1 MLGAPQEFLAQW
13 LCQALEGV
21 AIAALHLATGEEK
34 FRPQNI
40 TLW

>member
-21 AIAALHLATGEEK
+21 AVAALHLAGEPT
-34 FRPQNI
+34 FRPQNMA
-40 TLW
+40 LW